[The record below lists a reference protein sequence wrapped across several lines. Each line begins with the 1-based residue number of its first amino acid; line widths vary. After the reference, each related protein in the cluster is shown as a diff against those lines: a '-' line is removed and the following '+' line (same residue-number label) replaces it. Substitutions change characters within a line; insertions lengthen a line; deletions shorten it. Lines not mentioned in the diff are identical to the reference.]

1 MMINQTLNHNCVN
14 RAGVRDKGSAHGS
27 VSVSLS
33 IARPLPNNQG
43 ITIMICSDLVA
54 GMCWYPA
61 WKSRRNSMNLKS
73 KERLTSV
80 VYKKHHSE
88 DHEQEQQQ
96 GRIPSTNSSGLV
108 MKPEIMV
115 LKSLLQR
122 NTMKR
127 CLK

>member
-14 RAGVRDKGSAHGS
+14 IAGVRDKG
-27 VSVSLS
+27 
-33 IARPLPNNQG
+33 IARPLPNNQE

-61 WKSRRNSMNLKS
+61 WKSRRNSMILKS

-88 DHEQEQQQ
+88 DHQQEEQQE
-96 GRIPSTNSSGLV
+96 RIPSTNSSGLV
-108 MKPEIMV
+108 MKPEINV

-122 NTMKR
+122 NGMKR